1 MLLVLPVIFKTIMKG
16 HDQTLVLS
24 VRNQLQG
31 GGGGGGIPFSS
42 VNVHVKTSILFSI
55 RGESTT
61 ENDYKPLNQP
71 WIHLKDPL
79 K

>member
-1 MLLVLPVIFKTIMKG
+1 MISLWFGVLEF
-16 HDQTLVLS
+16 S
-24 VRNQLQG
+24 YSG
-31 GGGGGGIPFSS
+31 GGGGGGIPFSN

-79 K
+79 KWKH

>member
-1 MLLVLPVIFKTIMKG
+1 MISHWFGVLAF
-16 HDQTLVLS
+16 S
-24 VRNQLQG
+24 YRG
-31 GGGGGGIPFSS
+31 GGGGGLPFSS